1 MEIYEQIYIQK
12 LETSTVK
19 DRYLLIYNGL
29 YYEASAPVVELLLCL
44 QEEKNMDEAI
54 TSYIK
59 KKFPYFSNGLQ
70 LFYLFLHTHGKQKN
84 VRSHTLM
91 VNKSGGKTTFIISCT
106 HLCPHALTKSHNL
119 LIIKPLHTV
128 RAC

>member
-59 KKFPYFSNGLQ
+59 KKNRIFSYTEIEEINVPDHAL
-70 LFYLFLHTHGKQKN
+70 LYLNTRGAEERPFTYVDGKQ
-84 VRSHTLM
+84 
-91 VNKSGGKTTFIISCT
+91 IW
-106 HLCPHALTKSHNL
+106 
-119 LIIKPLHTV
+119 
-128 RAC
+128 

>member
-59 KKFPYFSNGLQ
+59 KKIVFFIYRNRRNKCPRPCFALSKRLYTGSGRTSV
-70 LFYLFLHTHGKQKN
+70 H
-84 VRSHTLM
+84 VR
-91 VNKSGGKTTFIISCT
+91 
-106 HLCPHALTKSHNL
+106 
-119 LIIKPLHTV
+119 
-128 RAC
+128 

>member
-59 KKFPYFSNGLQ
+59 KKNRIFII
-70 LFYLFLHTHGKQKN
+70 
-84 VRSHTLM
+84 
-91 VNKSGGKTTFIISCT
+91 GKTKCERYKKRNAIIR
-106 HLCPHALTKSHNL
+106 
-119 LIIKPLHTV
+119 V
-128 RAC
+128 

>member
-59 KKFPYFSNGLQ
+59 KKKSYF
-70 LFYLFLHTHGKQKN
+70 FHIQK
-84 VRSHTLM
+84 
-91 VNKSGGKTTFIISCT
+91 
-106 HLCPHALTKSHNL
+106 
-119 LIIKPLHTV
+119 
-128 RAC
+128 

>member
-29 YYEASAPVVELLLCL
+29 YYEASAPVVETSPLICRRK
-44 QEEKNMDEAI
+44 KNMDEAI

-59 KKFPYFSNGLQ
+59 KKNRIFSYTEIEEINVPDHAL
-70 LFYLFLHTHGKQKN
+70 LYLKDYTRGAEERPFTYVDGKQ
-84 VRSHTLM
+84 
-91 VNKSGGKTTFIISCT
+91 IWW
-106 HLCPHALTKSHNL
+106 
-119 LIIKPLHTV
+119 
-128 RAC
+128 

>member
-59 KKFPYFSNGLQ
+59 KKNRIFFIYRNRRNKCPRPCFALSKRLYTGSGRTSV
-70 LFYLFLHTHGKQKN
+70 H
-84 VRSHTLM
+84 VR
-91 VNKSGGKTTFIISCT
+91 
-106 HLCPHALTKSHNL
+106 
-119 LIIKPLHTV
+119 
-128 RAC
+128 

>member
-59 KKFPYFSNGLQ
+59 KEKSYFFIYRNRRNKCPRPCFALSKRLYTGSGRTSV
-70 LFYLFLHTHGKQKN
+70 H
-84 VRSHTLM
+84 VR
-91 VNKSGGKTTFIISCT
+91 
-106 HLCPHALTKSHNL
+106 
-119 LIIKPLHTV
+119 
-128 RAC
+128 

>member
-1 MEIYEQIYIQK
+1 MEIYEQIYIHK

-59 KKFPYFSNGLQ
+59 KKNRIFSYTEIEEINVPDHAL
-70 LFYLFLHTHGKQKN
+70 LYLKDYTRGAEERPFTYVDGKQ
-84 VRSHTLM
+84 
-91 VNKSGGKTTFIISCT
+91 IWW
-106 HLCPHALTKSHNL
+106 
-119 LIIKPLHTV
+119 
-128 RAC
+128 

>member
-59 KKFPYFSNGLQ
+59 KKNRIFSLYRN
-70 LFYLFLHTHGKQKN
+70 
-84 VRSHTLM
+84 RR
-91 VNKSGGKTTFIISCT
+91 NKCPRPCFALSKRLYTGSGRTSVHI
-106 HLCPHALTKSHNL
+106 
-119 LIIKPLHTV
+119 
-128 RAC
+128 R

>member
-59 KKFPYFSNGLQ
+59 KKNRIFSYTEIEDYTRGAEERP
-70 LFYLFLHTHGKQKN
+70 FTYVDGKQ
-84 VRSHTLM
+84 
-91 VNKSGGKTTFIISCT
+91 IWW
-106 HLCPHALTKSHNL
+106 
-119 LIIKPLHTV
+119 
-128 RAC
+128 

>member
-59 KKFPYFSNGLQ
+59 KEKIVFF
-70 LFYLFLHTHGKQKN
+70 HIQK
-84 VRSHTLM
+84 
-91 VNKSGGKTTFIISCT
+91 
-106 HLCPHALTKSHNL
+106 
-119 LIIKPLHTV
+119 
-128 RAC
+128 